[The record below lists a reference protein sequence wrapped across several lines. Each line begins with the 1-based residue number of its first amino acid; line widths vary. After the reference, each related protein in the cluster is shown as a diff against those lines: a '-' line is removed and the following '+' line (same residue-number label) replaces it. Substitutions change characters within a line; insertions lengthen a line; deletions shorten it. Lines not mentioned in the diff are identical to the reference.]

1 MPKILFLITEDW
13 FFVSHFLPM
22 ARAARAAGFEVAV
35 ATRVKEHGGRI
46 AAEGCR
52 LIPLDLERGSLAA
65 VDLLRGLRRI
75 RSILQDE
82 RPDIVHCIALRMV
95 ILGGL
100 AAQFAGAKA
109 LVLAPTGLGHLW
121 TGNGLT
127 ERALRPLVR
136 AVVARR
142 LRGPR
147 TYYLF
152 ENREDPREFGLAAD
166 DPQVTVVGGAG
177 VRPEDFPPTPEPPAP
192 PLRLALV
199 ARMVRSKGIAEAVAA
214 TRLARARGVAVELD
228 IFGAPDPSNPLSIAE
243 AELRQWSAEP
253 GVAWH
258 GTANDVARVWREHHA
273 AIFLTYYREGLPRTL
288 TEAAASARPIIAT
301 DVVGCREVVCDGIE
315 GLLVPPRDVEAAASA
330 IAKLASDAGL
340 RARLGAAGHQR
351 FQERLTE
358 AAVTGAVVALYRRAL
373 DRTD

>member
-1 MPKILFLITEDW
+1 
-13 FFVSHFLPM
+13 
-22 ARAARAAGFEVAV
+22 
-35 ATRVKEHGGRI
+35 
-46 AAEGCR
+46 
-52 LIPLDLERGSLAA
+52 
-65 VDLLRGLRRI
+65 
-75 RSILQDE
+75 
-82 RPDIVHCIALRMV
+82 
-95 ILGGL
+95 
-100 AAQFAGAKA
+100 
-109 LVLAPTGLGHLW
+109 
-121 TGNGLT
+121 
-127 ERALRPLVR
+127 
-136 AVVARR
+136 
-142 LRGPR
+142 
-147 TYYLF
+147 
-152 ENREDPREFGLAAD
+152 
-166 DPQVTVVGGAG
+166 

-258 GTANDVARVWREHHA
+258 GTTNDVARVWREHHA

-301 DVVGCREVVCDGIE
+301 DLVGCREVVRNGIE

-373 DRTD
+373 DSAD